1 MPTVLTRQ
9 IRRADIV
16 AMAVR
21 LLKGAFTV
29 DDYHRLGELG
39 VFHEDDR
46 VELLDG
52 EIVEMTPI
60 GFPHAGCV
68 AALVRILLTGVGT
81 RAVVWPQQPIRL
93 SERSLPEPDVTL
105 LRPRQGMY
113 RDAAAEPRDV
123 LLLIEVSDT
132 SLRRDRELKV
142 PLYAGAGIAE
152 YWIADVQGDV
162 IEVHTNPPG
171 SRYESVR
178 RLGRGELLSPLA
190 FPDLRVAVDEV
201 FG

>member
-1 MPTVLTRQ
+1 MSVDVV
-9 IRRADIV
+9 RR
-16 AMAVR
+16 R
-21 LLKGAFTV
+21 FTV
-29 DDYHRLGELG
+29 DEYLHMAQAGILTE
-39 VFHEDDR
+39 EDR

-68 AALVRILLTGVGT
+68 AALLRVLVTGVGM

-132 SLRRDRELKV
+132 SLRRDRELKL
-142 PLYAGAGIAE
+142 PLYAGAGILE
-152 YWIADVQGDV
+152 YWIVDVEEDV
-162 IEVHTNPPG
+162 VEVHTNPSG

-178 RLGRGELLSPLA
+178 RLGRGEFLSPLA